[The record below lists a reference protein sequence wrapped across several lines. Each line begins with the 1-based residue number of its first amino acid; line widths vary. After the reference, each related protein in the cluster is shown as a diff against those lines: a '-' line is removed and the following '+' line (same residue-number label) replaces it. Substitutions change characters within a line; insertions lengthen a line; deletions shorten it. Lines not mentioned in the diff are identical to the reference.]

1 MFRRLDRTGD
11 SPPGRCTSRA
21 VALSVSTST
30 YDHLV
35 TRTPLTA
42 IPPCYG
48 LDIETDTTIDG
59 LDSRCSA
66 IVAVAISTTDGDEVF
81 MGDEESVLL
90 RTDSFLSLLYPGLI
104 VTWNGSSFDLPFI
117 MERAERLGLS
127 LGLTGTR
134 EPRRGRD
141 VERLGPRRPESEP
154 GVEHAAGC
162 SAQSVGGSTVVET
175 TCRASRW
182 WDHRHLDG
190 YRLYRGDVARVLG
203 VSCGLKP
210 LSKLVGLNPVEV
222 DRSRVHDL
230 DEAQMRAYVASDAR
244 LAREMVLRRM
254 PAAMANVDPVP

>member
-1 MFRRLDRTGD
+1 M
-11 SPPGRCTSRA
+11 
-21 VALSVSTST
+21 
-30 YDHLV
+30 

-66 IVAVAISTTDGDEVF
+66 IVAVAISTTEGDEVF

-90 RTDSFLSLLYPGLI
+90 GTDSFLSLLDPGVI

-117 MERAERLGLS
+117 MERADRLGLS
-127 LGLTGTR
+127 LGLNGTR
-134 EPRRGRD
+134 EPRPGRSA
-141 VERLGPRRPESEP
+141 ERLGPRRLETGPAVQHS
-154 GVEHAAGC
+154 AGC
-162 SAQSVGGSTVVET
+162 SAESDTEPSVARSGVVET
-175 TCRASRW
+175 TCGASRW
-182 WDHRHLDG
+182 WNHRHLDG

-210 LSKLVGLNPVEV
+210 LSKMVGLRPVEV
-222 DRSRVHDL
+222 DRSRIHDL
-230 DEAQMRAYVASDAR
+230 DEVQMRAYVASDAR

-254 PAAMANVDPVP
+254 PAAMANIDPLP